1 MPRGVLSTPLHEL
14 QKVVPEAIISMV
26 LLMVRVLLGCWISEA
41 KNLSR
46 GDRVAALGFILYM
59 NYAIR
64 MIILRELSHNII

>member
-41 KNLSR
+41 KNPSR
-46 GDRVAALGFILYM
+46 GDSGVRFGVDKLDD
-59 NYAIR
+59 
-64 MIILRELSHNII
+64 